1 MSPTHTSHNRNRVG
15 RAELELKR
23 VRVAVPAHWP
33 GRFCPPQAARNVLVD
48 ASDTA
53 KISDFGLSRGI
64 RQHLTQNP
72 ALASGQA
79 SSKDYYCMADSS
91 RPLPIKWLAPE
102 VLALDKKKFT
112 EASDVWAFGIL
123 MIEVYTDG
131 QTPYSDKQCRH
142 PRTKQPWDLD
152 GVRHEVKN
160 GFVHP
165 RPSKCPGPLYDGV
178 VSKCLSFE
186 VGRRPK
192 FMTIVIKMKELADT
206 WKWSSD
212 M

>member
-1 MSPTHTSHNRNRVG
+1 M
-15 RAELELKR
+15 RAAIP
-23 VRVAVPAHWP
+23 VYSP
-33 GRFCPPQAARNVLVD
+33 GRICPQQAARNVLVD
-48 ASDTA
+48 ASDTP

-72 ALASGQA
+72 ALTNHGQVSG
-79 SSKDYYCMADSS
+79 KDYYCMADPS

-131 QTPYSDKQCRH
+131 QSPYSDKQCRH
-142 PRTKQPWDLD
+142 PKSRQLWDLD

-165 RPSKCPGPLYDGV
+165 QPSKCPGPLYDGV
-178 VSKCLSFE
+178 VVKCLSFK
-186 VGRRPK
+186 VGDRPK
-192 FMTIVIKMKELADT
+192 FKAIVIKMKVLVDT
-206 WKWSSD
+206 WGWSS
-212 M
+212 